1 MNFILRPW
9 RLSDA
14 ESLTKYANNK
24 KIADN
29 LRNTFPQPYTLDDAK
44 WFISN
49 AIEKQGETQLVYAIE
64 IDGVAAGSIGIHLKS
79 AEMEK
84 SAELGYW
91 LGEPFWGNNIM
102 PRAVTQICAEAFERF
117 DIVRIYSEVFGFNK
131 ASQRTL
137 EKAGFALEGVL
148 QKSIYKNG
156 QIFDSYIFAKIKP
169 GV

>member
-14 ESLTKYANNK
+14 ESLSHYANNQ

-29 LRNTFPQPYTLDDAK
+29 LRNTFPQPYTIEDAK
-44 WFISN
+44 WYIMN
-49 AIEKQGETQLVYAIE
+49 ASEKNGKEQLVYAIDV
-64 IDGVAAGSIGIHLKS
+64 DGVAVGSIGIILKDDVS
-79 AEMEK
+79 KK

-91 LGEPFWGNNIM
+91 LGEPFWGNGIM
-102 PRAVTQICAEAFERF
+102 PRAVAQICAEAFERF
-117 DIVRIYSEVFGFNK
+117 DLVRIYSEVFAYNK

-148 QKSIYKNG
+148 RKSIYKNG
-156 QIFDSYIFAKIKP
+156 KIFDSYIFAKIKP